1 LAVRATE
8 SLSQGESSA
17 KETGRIEAF
26 SDGVFAI
33 AMTLLVLDL
42 KVPKEV
48 GVNLSLASALLEQ
61 WPSYLAFLISFATV
75 GIMWM
80 NHHRLFTL
88 IHRTDHWLLVLNGL
102 LLFGVTAV
110 PFPTALLAAF
120 LGSSERRTAAL
131 VYNGLFVVIAVLFNV
146 LWRYASHKHRLL
158 GSKVDRK
165 AVEEVTRQYRYGP
178 LLYGIAF
185 ALAFIHVG
193 VSVTTNL
200 ALAVFFALP
209 PRLTSRR

>member
-1 LAVRATE
+1 MRATE

-48 GVNLSLASALLEQ
+48 GANHSLSSALLEQ

-102 LLFGVTAV
+102 LLFGSYCGSLSDGAV
-110 PFPTALLAAF
+110 GSVPRQLGATHGGAGLQRVICGHRGPVQRAMALR
-120 LGSSERRTAAL
+120 E
-131 VYNGLFVVIAVLFNV
+131 
-146 LWRYASHKHRLL
+146 
-158 GSKVDRK
+158 
-165 AVEEVTRQYRYGP
+165 P
-178 LLYGIAF
+178 
-185 ALAFIHVG
+185 
-193 VSVTTNL
+193 
-200 ALAVFFALP
+200 
-209 PRLTSRR
+209 

>member
-1 LAVRATE
+1 VRATE

-102 LLFGVTAV
+102 LLLGVTRF
-110 PFPTALLAAF
+110 PF
-120 LGSSERRTAAL
+120 RRRC
-131 VYNGLFVVIAVLFNV
+131 
-146 LWRYASHKHRLL
+146 WRRS
-158 GSKVDRK
+158 
-165 AVEEVTRQYRYGP
+165 
-178 LLYGIAF
+178 
-185 ALAFIHVG
+185 
-193 VSVTTNL
+193 
-200 ALAVFFALP
+200 
-209 PRLTSRR
+209 